1 MFRTIPLSIMSFF
14 HCTHSN
20 RYMSCRFADSL
31 RASCQQQGQQTRA
44 VRLEIMSV
52 FGIGAQG
59 LLYQDNLTF
68 STWKEQ
74 LYYRQI

>member
-1 MFRTIPLSIMSFF
+1 MS
-14 HCTHSN
+14 
-20 RYMSCRFADSL
+20 YRFADSL

-52 FGIGAQG
+52 SGIGVQG
-59 LLYQDNLTF
+59 QLYQDNLKL

-74 LYYRQI
+74 SYYRQI